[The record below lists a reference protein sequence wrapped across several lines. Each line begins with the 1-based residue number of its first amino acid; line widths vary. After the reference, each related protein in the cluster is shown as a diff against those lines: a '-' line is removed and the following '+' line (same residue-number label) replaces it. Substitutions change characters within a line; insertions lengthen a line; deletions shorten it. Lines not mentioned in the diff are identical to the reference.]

1 MPRKT
6 QKAWYEFRKVG
17 YNKGMHRFFIDPR
30 YINGNDVTFPDEI
43 ERQIR
48 KVLRLETLDA
58 VVVLDNTGMTY
69 LVELE
74 IKRGQPIRGLVVDKE
89 PGRAEPKTG
98 LCLCFSLSKKEKLEW
113 IFQKCTE
120 VGVTVFQPFIS
131 SRSLVQ
137 EAESFETKRER
148 YTTIAKEA
156 AEQSMRS
163 VMPIVMP
170 VKSFEAL
177 VAEKTD
183 ARKIIPWEGTATV
196 KRMTHEKICCSE
208 GHKPCEI
215 RVLIGPEGGF
225 SRDEVDL
232 AEENGYQQVSLG
244 ETLLR
249 METACV
255 VSTAVIRH
263 ICETS

>member
-1 MPRKT
+1 M
-6 QKAWYEFRKVG
+6 Q
-17 YNKGMHRFFIDPR
+17 RFFIDPR
-30 YINGNDVTFPDEI
+30 YIDGNDVTFPEEI

-48 KVLRLETLDA
+48 KVLRLESMDA

-74 IKRGQPIRGLVVDKE
+74 VKHGQPIRGIVVDKE

-120 VGVTVFQPFIS
+120 IGVTIFKPFIS

-137 EAESFETKRER
+137 DADSFEAKRDR

-163 VMPIVMP
+163 VMPIIMP

-183 ARKIIPWEGTATV
+183 ASKIIPWEGTATV
-196 KRMTHEKICCSE
+196 MRMQRESICCPK
-208 GHKPCEI
+208 GDKPREI

-225 SRDEVDL
+225 SREEVEQ
-232 AEENGYQQVSLG
+232 AEEYGYHQVSLG

-255 VSTAVIRH
+255 VATAVIRH
-263 ICETS
+263 LCETG

>member
-1 MPRKT
+1 
-6 QKAWYEFRKVG
+6 
-17 YNKGMHRFFIDPR
+17 MHRFFIDPK
-30 YINGNDVTFPDEI
+30 YINGNVVTFPDEI

-74 IKRGQPIRGLVVDKE
+74 IKRGQAIKGVVVDKE

-120 VGVTVFQPFIS
+120 VGVTIFQPFVS

-137 EAESFETKRER
+137 DVDSFEAKRER

-170 VKSFEAL
+170 VKSYEAL
-177 VAEKTD
+177 VTEQTD
-183 ARKIIPWEGTATV
+183 SRKIVAWEGTATV
-196 KRMTHEKICCSE
+196 TRMNHQNICCSQ
-208 GHKPCEI
+208 GHKPTEI

-225 SRDEVDL
+225 SREEVDL

-244 ETLLR
+244 ETILR